1 MDSRG
6 ISLKIEKKKR
16 EKGIVF
22 DGIRTHASEETA
34 ALMQR
39 LRPLGHE
46 HLTKE
51 DLLISDQ
58 EE

>member
-1 MDSRG
+1 MTPFPTSEE
-6 ISLKIEKKKR
+6 SEKD
-16 EKGIVF
+16 IVF

-46 HLTKE
+46 HFLV
-51 DLLISDQ
+51 
-58 EE
+58 

>member
-1 MDSRG
+1 MKKKGER
-6 ISLKIEKKKR
+6 EKKD
-16 EKGIVF
+16 IVF

-46 HLTKE
+46 HFPVFV
-51 DLLISDQ
+51 LLF
-58 EE
+58 